1 MLTRM
6 RIRIYVISNLWYQNV
21 YKSLQK
27 RANEF
32 IFTAKVDN
40 MTTQRLMSKEM
51 PTRMRIW
58 VSFTFTFKWAN
69 VRNSLQKCVNDLIF
83 TVLVGSTCIYVYELI
98 KKNMQIFFFF
108 FFFLLLGM
116 NFYPFSSSFFQCPS
130 VFRWVVLHVRCVCAY
145 FEYVT
150 VNYADLVEKAD
161 RNWTL

>member
-6 RIRIYVISNLWYQNV
+6 RTRIYVISNLWYQNV

-27 RANEF
+27 RANEI

-83 TVLVGSTCIYVYELI
+83 TVLVGSTCIYVYQLI
-98 KKNMQIFFFF
+98 KNMQIVLNFFFNFFFIPPPIFFFF
-108 FFFLLLGM
+108 PPQLS
-116 NFYPFSSSFFQCPS
+116 NVVIISFHSMF
-130 VFRWVVLHVRCVCAY
+130 VKYATD
-145 FEYVT
+145 VT
-150 VNYADLVEKAD
+150 MVPNMK
-161 RNWTL
+161 

>member
-6 RIRIYVISNLWYQNV
+6 RIRIYVISNLLYQNV

-27 RANEF
+27 GANEF

-58 VSFTFTFKWAN
+58 VCFTFTFKWAN
-69 VRNSLQKCVNDLIF
+69 VRNSLPKCVNDLIF

-98 KKNMQIFFFF
+98 KENMQIFFFF
-108 FFFLLLGM
+108 FFFFFFFAFRDEFLPLL
-116 NFYPFSSSFFQCPS
+116 FFFFPMSQCI
-130 VFRWVVLHVRCVCAY
+130 
-145 FEYVT
+145 
-150 VNYADLVEKAD
+150 
-161 RNWTL
+161 

>member
-98 KKNMQIFFFF
+98 KKNMQFFLNFFSIFFSIVSPIFFFF
-108 FFFLLLGM
+108 LPQLS
-116 NFYPFSSSFFQCPS
+116 NVAIISFHSMF
-130 VFRWVVLHVRCVCAY
+130 VKYATN
-145 FEYVT
+145 VT
-150 VNYADLVEKAD
+150 MVPNIK
-161 RNWTL
+161 

>member
-98 KKNMQIFFFF
+98 KKNMQIFLIFFF
-108 FFFLLLGM
+108 FFEF
-116 NFYPFSSSFFQCPS
+116 FFFQFFPPIFFFPPQLS
-130 VFRWVVLHVRCVCAY
+130 NVAIISFHSMFVK
-145 FEYVT
+145 
-150 VNYADLVEKAD
+150 YATNVPMVPNIK
-161 RNWTL
+161 

>member
-1 MLTRM
+1 M
-6 RIRIYVISNLWYQNV
+6 RTRIYVISNLWYQNV

-27 RANEF
+27 RANEI

-98 KKNMQIFFFF
+98 NKNMQVFFKFFFQFPPPPIFLF
-108 FFFLLLGM
+108 FPPQLS
-116 NFYPFSSSFFQCPS
+116 NVAIISFHSMF
-130 VFRWVVLHVRCVCAY
+130 VKY
-145 FEYVT
+145 TTNVT
-150 VNYADLVEKAD
+150 MVPNIK
-161 RNWTL
+161 

>member
-1 MLTRM
+1 MECTNELIFTSEVDKRYIYRLMYKKMLTRM
-6 RIRIYVISNLWYQNV
+6 RTRIYAISNLWYQNV

-98 KKNMQIFFFF
+98 KKNMQVFSILFFQFSLPN
-108 FFFLLLGM
+108 FFLL
-116 NFYPFSSSFFQCPS
+116 SPS
-130 VFRWVVLHVRCVCAY
+130 VI
-145 FEYVT
+145 
-150 VNYADLVEKAD
+150 
-161 RNWTL
+161 